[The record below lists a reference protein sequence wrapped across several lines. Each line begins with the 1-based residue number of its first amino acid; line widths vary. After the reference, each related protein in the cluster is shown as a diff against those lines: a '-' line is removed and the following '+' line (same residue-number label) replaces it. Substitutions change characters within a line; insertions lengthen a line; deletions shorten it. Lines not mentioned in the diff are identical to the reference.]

1 MTTEKATSPIK
12 VGMRMT
18 VILVCLLALGCES
31 PGGVRVSATV
41 VFLKGPKGGLE
52 PPPPPP
58 PAQAMVA
65 QEIAYWDLTPD
76 RARVTFTQLQFLKPG
91 GGLLASVPLGDCQVE
106 YSQGANSG
114 AELLACEFEAPVGE
128 ISGITAL
135 VRDEFEV
142 LFDDSTFGFY
152 TDVNGLVYGQR
163 PAGGPSFYTFTTGE
177 GGNEDLAFTSVYP
190 KPFTIT
196 ESEPL
201 RIAIVVDMI
210 HTMKGQVVNAEA
222 SFLNLARPAFIQ
234 ISPTGTGRSVFYN
247 QTGATLNYPDYFDLG
262 QPTVRLAY
270 SDNAVE
276 HPLYLEAQGPG
287 TCAEGSG
294 ESWAGGGEEGSVG
307 GYLGRDAQ
315 GYLAWAYSDDNWV
328 THAGFAVMLEAAPV
342 GSTTILTCLRTADVP
357 APLSGS
363 TYASGAPEVPI
374 VAATEAVVLI
384 LAAQ

>member
-18 VILVCLLALGCES
+18 VIFVCLLALGCES
-31 PGGVRVSATV
+31 PGGVRVSATA
-41 VFLKGPKGGLE
+41 VFLKGPKGGPE

-65 QEIAYWDLTPD
+65 QDTAYWDLTPD
-76 RARVTFTQLQFLKPG
+76 RARMTFTRLQFLKPDG
-91 GGLLASVPLGDCQVE
+91 GVLADAPLGECQVE
-106 YSQGANSG
+106 YNQGANSG
-114 AELLACEFEAPVGE
+114 AELFACEFEAPVGE
-128 ISGITAL
+128 ISGIIAY

-142 LFDDSTFGFY
+142 LFDDSKFGFY
-152 TDVNGLVYGQR
+152 TDVNGLVYGQP

-177 GGNEDLAFTSVYP
+177 GGTQDLTFISVFP
-190 KPFTIT
+190 EPFAIT

-222 SFLNLARPAFIQ
+222 SFRDLARPAFIQ
-234 ISPTGTGRSVFYN
+234 VSPTGTGRSVFYN
-247 QTGATLNYPDYFDLG
+247 QTGATLNYPDYFDFG
-262 QPTVRLAY
+262 QPTVRLLY
-270 SDNAVE
+270 GDNAVE
-276 HPLYLEAQGPG
+276 MPLYLEAQGPG

-294 ESWAGGGEEGSVG
+294 ASWAGGEGSIVG

-342 GSTTILTCLRTADVP
+342 GSTTLLRCLRTEDVP
-357 APLSGS
+357 APLSGT
-363 TYASGAPEVPI
+363 TYASGAPEVPN
-374 VAATEAVVLI
+374 VAATEAVLLF